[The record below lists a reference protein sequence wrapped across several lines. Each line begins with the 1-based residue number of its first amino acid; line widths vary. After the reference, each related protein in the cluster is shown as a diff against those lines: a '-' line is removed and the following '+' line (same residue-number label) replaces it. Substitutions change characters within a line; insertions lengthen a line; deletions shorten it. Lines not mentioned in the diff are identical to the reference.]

1 MANSWESNQI
11 KNITIMAKKEIK
23 KKVRLDSGKSNRV
36 VVETQTRTVE
46 LERGIVQEGTIVN
59 SPMQMRQHVLF
70 VPDNSVPRPE
80 LRYRCSG
87 RLQSFEDGTIEFT
100 RSTRKRS
107 QARELV
113 KTDNGRLSL
122 TLDNYYL
129 ITIRIPADTLNKV
142 SQIIKDEAM
151 MMAEIM
157 EN

>member
-1 MANSWESNQI
+1 MATK
-11 KNITIMAKKEIK
+11 KNKKNVVIDRK
-23 KKVRLDSGKSNRV
+23 TANRV
-36 VVETQTRTVE
+36 IVETESRTIE

-70 VPDNSVPRPE
+70 VPDNSVTRPE

-151 MMAEIM
+151 MMAEVM
-157 EN
+157 EAGE

>member
-1 MANSWESNQI
+1 
-11 KNITIMAKKEIK
+11 MAKKEIK

-59 SPMQMRQHVLF
+59 SPMQMKQHVLF
-70 VPDNSVPRPE
+70 VPDNPAARPE
-80 LRYRCSG
+80 LRYRCNG
-87 RLQSFEDGTIEFT
+87 KLQSFEDGTIEFT

-151 MMAEIM
+151 MMADVM

>member
-1 MANSWESNQI
+1 
-11 KNITIMAKKEIK
+11 MAKKEIK

-46 LERGIVQEGTIVN
+46 LERGIVQEGTMIN

-80 LRYRCSG
+80 LRYRCNG
-87 RLQSFEDGTIEFT
+87 KLQSYADGTIEFT
-100 RSTRKRS
+100 RNTRKRS
-107 QARELV
+107 QARELL

-151 MMAEIM
+151 MMAEVM